1 MKNVNGIFLILLLS
15 VVLTVDAQVSTD
27 STVYKTKITPLPNI
41 GYSPDT
47 RLVLGAFMLAQFKPK
62 KSDLETRPSNL
73 MASAAF
79 TFEKQTSI
87 ETYYNIVFPKEKWLW
102 NGAVYFQRW
111 PIRYWG
117 VGPNTKDDDEIT
129 IDYRNIAFEQSLY
142 RNINNGFYIGPKVH
156 FRSMYDINLKN
167 VDDGKPLD
175 ISDIP
180 GGEGGTNIGIGF
192 GGTWDKRN
200 SILTPTENHFVE
212 FSALFYAKNWLS
224 DFSFQ
229 TYTLD
234 VRKYFDFDT
243 HGKRVL
249 AFQFFSK
256 LNIGEV
262 PFQDMSLLGGNKI
275 MRGYMEGRFRDK
287 VGLQIQ
293 TEYRQFIKG
302 RFGMVL
308 FAATG
313 NIAPKLGDITFS
325 QAKWTL
331 GTGLRYNIN
340 KADSTFI
347 RVDFGFGKDTSGFYL
362 TLGEAF

>member
-1 MKNVNGIFLILLLS
+1 MKNVNSILLTILLS
-15 VVLTVDAQVSTD
+15 TVLTLQAQESADT
-27 STVYKTKITPLPNI
+27 TAYKTKITPLPNI

-47 RLVLGAFMLAQFKPK
+47 KLVLGAFMLAQFKPK
-62 KSDLETRPSNL
+62 RAGEETRPSNL

-87 ETYYNIVFPKEKWLW
+87 ETYYNIIFPQEKWLW
-102 NGAVYFQRW
+102 NGATFFQRW

-117 VGPNTKDDDEIT
+117 VGPDTQVEDEIT

-142 RNINNGFYIGPKVH
+142 RSINNAIYIGPKVH
-156 FRSMYDINLKN
+156 FRHMYDVNYES
-167 VDDGKPLD
+167 DDNEPLD
-175 ISDIP
+175 AP
-180 GGEGGTNIGIGF
+180 NVTGGEGSTNLGIGL

-200 SILTPTENHFVE
+200 SILTPTENHYVE
-212 FSALFYAKNWLS
+212 FSALFYSPNWLG

-243 HGKRVL
+243 QGKTVL
-249 AFQFFSK
+249 AFQSISK
-256 LNIGEV
+256 LNKGEV
-262 PFQDMSLLGGNKI
+262 PFRDMSLLGGSKM
-275 MRGYMEGRFRDK
+275 MRGYIEGRFRDK

-293 TEYRQFIKG
+293 TEYRQMIKG

-313 NIAPKLGDITFS
+313 NVAPNLSDLEMSKT
-325 QAKWTL
+325 KWTL

-340 KADSTFI
+340 KVDPTFI
-347 RVDFGFGKDTSGFYL
+347 RIDYGFGKDTSGLYL